1 MSLTTSL
8 ILAFVAWMLLMH
20 LRPGGHGGGCG
31 GHGGHRTPDEG
42 GDGGGGRS

>member
-1 MSLTTSL
+1 MSLTTIL

-31 GHGGHRTPDEG
+31 GHHAEHQTPKEG
-42 GDGGGGRS
+42 GDGTR